1 MTKDDGI
8 PTRVRWAR
16 LRFQIIGS
24 LLASPPEAGD
34 LGGKLDELAAK
45 TYVHPATG
53 ARVHFARSTIER
65 WMYCA
70 RNEPKDPIRAL
81 ERKIHGRAGT
91 NPTIGAVLREAIR
104 SQHQAHPRWTYQL
117 HHANLVAWAKTQP
130 SMGRVPSYTT
140 LRRYMRMHGMLR
152 ARNKSKSAAREAT
165 AFQPREMRSFEVT
178 HVHGLWHSDGHVGTR
193 RVLLPDGSYE
203 KVHLIGVLD
212 DRSRLACHL
221 QWYLG
226 DERAETVVHCLLQ
239 AIQKRGLCR
248 AYLSDGGAGF
258 IAAETTEGLARLSIE
273 HHQTLPRT
281 PEQNAKQE
289 NFWAR
294 VESRLMPMLEG
305 HEPLTHELL
314 NRATSAWVELDY
326 NRAHHSEI
334 GQSPL
339 SRFLQ
344 GPSVGRPSPSSDELR
359 QVFRRQELRTQRRS
373 DGTLTVEGV
382 RFEVPARYRTIGR
395 PAVRYASW
403 DLSSVTL
410 VDAQRDVALCEIYP
424 LDKAKNADGRRR
436 EVEPV
441 SDLAEPAPSPSR
453 IAPLLREL
461 METYAATG
469 LPPAYVP
476 LPTAASEENEP

>member
-8 PTRVRWAR
+8 PIRVRWAR
-16 LRFQIIGS
+16 LRFQIIGA
-24 LLASPPEAGD
+24 LLASPPEAGE
-34 LGGKLDELAAK
+34 LGGKLDELATK
-45 TYVHPATG
+45 TYVHPSTG

-65 WMYCA
+65 WLYCA
-70 RNEPKDPIRAL
+70 RNEPKEPIRAL
-81 ERKIHGRAGT
+81 ERKVHGRAGT
-91 NPTIGAVLREAIR
+91 HPTIGLVLRDAIR
-104 SQHQAHPRWTYQL
+104 AQHQAHPRWSYQL
-117 HHANLVAWAKTQP
+117 HHDNLVAWAKTQP

-140 LRRYMRMHGMLR
+140 VRRYMRAHGMVR
-152 ARNKSKSAAREAT
+152 ARSKSKSAMREA
-165 AFQPREMRSFEVT
+165 AVFVAREMRSFEVT

-193 RVLLPDGSYE
+193 RVLLANGSYE
-203 KVHLIGVLD
+203 KVHLLGVLD
-212 DRSRLACHL
+212 DHSRLVCHL

-226 DERAETVVHCLLQ
+226 DERAETVVHCLMQ

-258 IAAETTEGLARLSIE
+258 VAAETTEGLARLSIE
-273 HHQTLPRT
+273 AHTILPRT

-294 VESRLMPMLEG
+294 VEGRLVPMLEG
-305 HEPLTHELL
+305 HQPLTLELL
-314 NRATSAWVELDY
+314 NRATSAWVELEY
-326 NRAHHSEI
+326 NRERHSEI

-339 SRFLQ
+339 ERFLG
-344 GPSVGRPSPSSDELR
+344 GPSVGRPSPSSEVLR
-359 QVFRRQELRTQRRS
+359 HAFRRQELRTQRRS

-382 RFEVPARYRTIGR
+382 RFEVPARYRTMGR

-424 LDKAKNADGRRR
+424 LDKAKNADGVRRG
-436 EVEPV
+436 VEPV
-441 SDLAEPAPSPSR
+441 QDPAPPAPATTG

-461 METYAATG
+461 MATYAATG

-476 LPTAASEENEP
+476 LPAASEENEP